1 MKNIDPEKSN
11 SNQPP
16 QIYICL
22 VVSLSPQWL
31 LICSKKKKINGRPLT
46 PVLLQQSLSK
56 PQTQPWLTTHSSSPP
71 LQHHLRWW
79 FSSSNLP
86 LTGISILTRSQLKHL
101 PLSSIFRNLKELKL
115 PSSFVANPSHYH
127 LSTSLPDL
135 SEPNSQTHSSI
146 YHSGLEALHNQT
158 QARCRKSLIDLVADL
173 VIPWVLGC
181 CLALK
186 FSLLLYPANQVIF
199 ILLFT
204 ML

>member
-1 MKNIDPEKSN
+1 MKNINLEKSN

-31 LICSKKKKINGRPLT
+31 LICSKEKKKKINGRPLT

-56 PQTQPWLTTHSSSPP
+56 PQTQPCPTIHNSSPP

-79 FSSSNLP
+79 FSSSNLL
-86 LTGISILTRSQLKHL
+86 LTGISILTRSQPKHL
-101 PLSSIFRNLKELKL
+101 PLSLIFRNLKELKL
-115 PSSFVANPSHYH
+115 PSSFKANPSHH
-127 LSTSLPDL
+127 HFSTSLLDL

-146 YHSGLEALHNQT
+146 YHSGVEALHNQT
-158 QARCRKSLIDLVADL
+158 WARCRKSLTDL

-186 FSLLLYPANQVIF
+186 FSLYFYYTQQIK
-199 ILLFT
+199 
-204 ML
+204 